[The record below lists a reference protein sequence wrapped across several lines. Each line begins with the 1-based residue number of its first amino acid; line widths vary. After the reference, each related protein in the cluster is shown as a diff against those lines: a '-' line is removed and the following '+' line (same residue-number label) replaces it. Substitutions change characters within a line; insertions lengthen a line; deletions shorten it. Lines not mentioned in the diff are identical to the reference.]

1 MRCFSSVYWFDQEA
15 DMRRSLLVAS
25 AFLVA
30 WFGLS
35 GVPRNA
41 AQESAAP
48 AQVPADDYKITPEEV
63 ARKNPVKSSPEGLAE
78 ARKVFKYDCAMCH
91 GEHGDGKGEVVESMK
106 LTMHDWRDP
115 AALEGKTDGEIFYII
130 TKGKG
135 KMMAD
140 GDRQPEKLRWNLVN
154 LVRSMATKSTQAK
167 SLPATASSHR

>member
-1 MRCFSSVYWFDQEA
+1 
-15 DMRRSLLVAS
+15 MRRSLPVAS
-25 AFLVA
+25 AFLLVC
-30 WFGLS
+30 FGL
-35 GVPRNA
+35 VAVARNA
-41 AQESAAP
+41 AQESSAP
-48 AQVPADDYKITPEEV
+48 AQAPADDYKITPEQA

-154 LVRSMATKSTQAK
+154 LVRSIAVKSSAQAK
-167 SLPATASSHR
+167 SPPATTSSPQ

>member
-1 MRCFSSVYWFDQEA
+1 
-15 DMRRSLLVAS
+15 MRRSLPVAS
-25 AFLVA
+25 AFLLVCFCLVA
-30 WFGLS
+30 
-35 GVPRNA
+35 VPRNA
-41 AQESAAP
+41 AQESSPATQAA
-48 AQVPADDYKITPEEV
+48 ADDYKITPEEV

-106 LTMHDWRDP
+106 LTMHEWRDP

-135 KMMAD
+135 KMMGE

-154 LVRSMATKSTQAK
+154 LVRSMAAKGSTQAK
-167 SLPATASSHR
+167 SLPATASSPP